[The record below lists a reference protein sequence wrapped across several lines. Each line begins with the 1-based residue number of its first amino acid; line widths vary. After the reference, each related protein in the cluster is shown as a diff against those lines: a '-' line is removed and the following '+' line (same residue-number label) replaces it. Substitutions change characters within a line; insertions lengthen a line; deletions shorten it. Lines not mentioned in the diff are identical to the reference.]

1 MNRYRYNFM
10 GGMLPFG
17 LGILY
22 ARYGEK
28 ILMTFHSPITNF
40 FGCIFCISLIY
51 SLSGSMVG
59 WTFVP
64 FFICLLSVL
73 VADLL
78 QDISWLSGI
87 YKVLEWMGSISAALF
102 VIHPITRKIFIPI
115 SRHGDIYAGLLLYI
129 ISSICL
135 AWLFTQLM
143 KKIPNPKY

>member
-64 FFICLLSVL
+64 FSSV
-73 VADLL
+73 
-78 QDISWLSGI
+78 
-87 YKVLEWMGSISAALF
+87 
-102 VIHPITRKIFIPI
+102 
-115 SRHGDIYAGLLLYI
+115 
-129 ISSICL
+129 C
-135 AWLFTQLM
+135 
-143 KKIPNPKY
+143 